1 MKRTW
6 LMRLNKGY
14 IKMQRIIVF
23 GAEASA
29 EVMNETTLKFLC
41 MTCHL
46 EENILMNCVW
56 LEGVR
61 NENPQS
67 SWSSAPLSEPCIRIM
82 FVFWMI
88 SSLTYGCQSVHASA
102 SFAKSA
108 LSGLFG
114 STPIK
119 VAFSSAPWVLWVK
132 QRLLWSRRQARLH
145 QARVDLL
152 AQS

>member
-41 MTCHL
+41 TMTCHL
-46 EENILMNCVW
+46 EENSLMNCVW
-56 LEGVR
+56 LE
-61 NENPQS
+61 ENHQS
-67 SWSSAPLSEPCIRIM
+67 WWSSSVVPLTSPCIRIM

-88 SSLTYGCQSVHASA
+88 PCLTYGCQSVHASA

-114 STPIK
+114 GAPIK